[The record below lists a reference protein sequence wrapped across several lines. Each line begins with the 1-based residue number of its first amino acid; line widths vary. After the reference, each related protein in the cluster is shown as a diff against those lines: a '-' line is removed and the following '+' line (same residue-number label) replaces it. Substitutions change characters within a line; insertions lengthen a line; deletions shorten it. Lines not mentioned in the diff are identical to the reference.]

1 MEDLN
6 FIQLETGGKA
16 YDSVVMWISMSIMSA
31 KQRIDQYSAI
41 KPQTADTKYY
51 LEYYKEL
58 LSICQSD
65 GQNVV
70 YQEAKIKENEE
81 ISHKMSDYKWVII

>member
-1 MEDLN
+1 
-6 FIQLETGGKA
+6 
-16 YDSVVMWISMSIMSA
+16 MSA
-31 KQRIDQYSAI
+31 KQRIEQYSAI

-70 YQEAKIKENEE
+70 YQEAKNKENSE
-81 ISHKMSDYKWVII
+81 ISQKLSDYRWIIIGGGIGIAVLVGLSLYT